1 MPRIGITAYDLLIS
15 FPGDVIEYLG
25 AIRQSVENFNRV
37 FGRINNIEVVTKHWT
52 TDSYP
57 QSGDKPQELLN
68 KQLVRDCDAAVALFW
83 TRFGTPTDK
92 YASGTEEEIEEML
105 SAGKQVFM
113 YFLDAPINPSQV
125 DMEQYKKIIDF
136 RKKYKDK
143 GIYAI
148 IKDKEEL
155 QRKFTNHLAMYFLP
169 IISDNNVT
177 VTGKLMPILQIR
189 DVDAFSEKHY
199 YLYNSNLSNIKF
211 IQDKKVDIIKNI
223 HIIQCNTL
231 PKRTEVALEEGEKIA
246 KGTPEF
252 LKNIEIKKLLENV
265 NIASD
270 SLKDADIPSSWKE
283 TINNFAERNQ
293 IKIND
298 DFWNVGD
305 LKMRVP
311 SVVLPFGNSG
321 SSLEG
326 TKEEKKRYKLLKS
339 LYWDIVSYNE
349 YIDYFTYIDK
359 LNFARLAI
367 SNVGN
372 SFDEDI
378 DVKLIIPKGYVLKYL
393 DLPYPDINIIE
404 ELLEMEIIDYL
415 FSIQEDDI
423 VEEYGYYPV
432 LPPTY
437 EDVIPAYPFNKT
449 SISEEYK
456 RHKDKY
462 KKSLERVFNYKV
474 FESKENDIL
483 IFHIGYLK
491 HNTTMAFPSVLMFK
505 DTPTFIDYEITSKH
519 LPEVLKG
526 KIEFSKKRKDK

>member
-15 FPGDVIEYLG
+15 CPGDVIEYLDV
-25 AIRQSVENFNRV
+25 IKESVESFNRV
-37 FGRINNIEVVTKHWT
+37 FGRINNIEIVTKHWS

-113 YFLDAPINPSQV
+113 YFLDVPVNPSQV

-136 RKKYKDK
+136 REKYKDK

-155 QRKFTNHLAMYFLP
+155 RRQFTNHLAMYFLS

-177 VTGKLMPILQIR
+177 NSKKLLPILQIR
-189 DVDAFSEKHY
+189 DVNAISEEQY
-199 YLYNSNLSNIKF
+199 YLYNSSLRNSKF
-211 IQDKKVDIIKNI
+211 IKEKKEDIIKNI
-223 HIIQCNTL
+223 HSIQNNSL
-231 PKRTEVALEEGEKIA
+231 PKRTQVVLEDEKII
-246 KGTPEF
+246 KETPEF

-265 NIASD
+265 NIPSI
-270 SLKDADIPSSWKE
+270 SLKDADIPNSWKE
-283 TINNFAERNQ
+283 TISKFAEENQ
-293 IKIND
+293 VKIND

-305 LKMRVP
+305 LKMRIP

-321 SSLEG
+321 SVLEG
-326 TKEEKKRYKLLKS
+326 TDEEKERYDLLRN

-349 YIDYFTYIDK
+349 YIDYFSYIDK
-359 LNFARLAI
+359 LNFAKLAI
-367 SNVGN
+367 SNSGH

-378 DVKLIIPKGYVLKYL
+378 DVKLIIPKGYALKHL
-393 DLPYPDINIIE
+393 DLPYPGINIIE
-404 ELLEMEIIDYL
+404 ELLDMEFIDYL
-415 FSIQEDDI
+415 FSIQESDI
-423 VEEYGYYPV
+423 VEGYAYYPV
-432 LPPTY
+432 LPPPY
-437 EDVIPAYPFNKT
+437 EDILSVNPFNKT

-456 RHKDKY
+456 KHKVKY
-462 KKSLERVFNYKV
+462 KNSLERIFNYKI
-474 FESKENDIL
+474 FESEENDIF

-491 HNTTMAFPSVLMFK
+491 HNTTMAFPSVLIFK
-505 DTPTFIDYEITSKH
+505 DPPKFIDYEITSKYQ
-519 LPEVLKG
+519 PEVIKG
-526 KIEFSKKRKDK
+526 RINFNEKRKDR